1 MSGFYLIQI
10 AFTIWMMVDCYQRG
24 AASYWYMMLWIPFGP
39 LVYFFVV
46 KIHDFDLSPLT
57 KWVGIG
63 RPPSLDALRWQH
75 QETPSLAN
83 KLALAHALLDSG
95 EAAAEAATLF
105 AEVLRHEADNK
116 RASYGLA
123 RARLANGD
131 HADALEAFDALL
143 ARELG
148 FADGDA
154 LRMRADLLWQGGQ
167 REEAVADLERL
178 VQQSGRL
185 EFRVALADRLET
197 VGRADEATAL
207 LAKALEDYRHA
218 PRFIQRRDARAR
230 RDANAFLRAF
240 APR

>member
-1 MSGFYLIQI
+1 MSGLYLIQT

-24 AASYWYMMLWIPFGP
+24 AASYWYMMLWVPFGP
-39 LVYFFVV
+39 LVYFFAV
-46 KIHDFDLSPLT
+46 KIHDFDLSPLM
-57 KWVGIG
+57 KSIGIG

-75 QETPSLAN
+75 HETPSLAN

-95 EAAAEAATLF
+95 EAAAEAAALF
-105 AEVLRHEADNK
+105 GEVLRHERDNK

-123 RARLANGD
+123 RARLSNGD
-131 HADALEAFDALL
+131 HAEALEAFDALL
-143 ARELG
+143 SREPG

-154 LRMRADLLWQGGQ
+154 LRMRADLLWQAGQ

-197 VGRADEATAL
+197 IGRADEATAL

-218 PRFIQRRDARAR
+218 PHFIQRRDARAR
-230 RDANAFLRAF
+230 RDANALLRAF